1 MTEIKYKSLTEALN
15 ESVLIKKPGDF
26 TKPNQLEADTQNEA
40 MYKLLMTL
48 SNLHSAV
55 SDVQK
60 MSGNT
65 MWKWHADMS
74 DKIRSEANRNKNK

>member
-1 MTEIKYKSLTEALN
+1 MSETKPLIEMLN
-15 ESVLIKKPGDF
+15 ESVLVRKSGDF
-26 TKPNQLEADTQNEA
+26 TKPNQLDADTENEA

-55 SDVQK
+55 SDIQK

-65 MWKWHADMS
+65 LWKWHSDIS
-74 DKIRSEANRNKNK
+74 DKIRSEANKVKNK